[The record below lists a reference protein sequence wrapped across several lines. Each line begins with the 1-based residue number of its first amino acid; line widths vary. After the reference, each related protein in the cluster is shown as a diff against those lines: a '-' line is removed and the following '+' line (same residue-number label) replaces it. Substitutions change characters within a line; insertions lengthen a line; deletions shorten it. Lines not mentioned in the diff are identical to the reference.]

1 MKLLGELILFITIVT
16 FPLAVFGQADVATAT
31 IRGTVTDE
39 SGSPLANASIT
50 AKNNERGFSRS
61 VLTSEAGEYQL
72 PFLQPGTYDLVI
84 EANGFGGKAIKN
96 IELTVGQITVQ
107 NLQLQIAAIAGEVI
121 EITADVPVIDVA
133 RTQQANT
140 IQGRQIQSLP
150 NLSREFTSY
159 VYTLPGVSDS
169 NAPRAQFVG
178 FDVSF
183 TSSGFSIGG

>member
-84 EANGFGGKAIKN
+84 EANGFG
-96 IELTVGQITVQ
+96 
-107 NLQLQIAAIAGEVI
+107 
-121 EITADVPVIDVA
+121 
-133 RTQQANT
+133 
-140 IQGRQIQSLP
+140 
-150 NLSREFTSY
+150 
-159 VYTLPGVSDS
+159 
-169 NAPRAQFVG
+169 
-178 FDVSF
+178 
-183 TSSGFSIGG
+183 